1 MTTEPAHA
9 SGGARSFTHR
19 ADRAAIRRHDGR
31 RHRQRH
37 LRHQRGY
44 RRNESV
50 FMGRGANSAPGD
62 KFAAMI
68 ETAPARAP
76 PPARRVAGTPAAP
89 PCFSRNIG
97 YT

>member
-1 MTTEPAHA
+1 MTTEPARA

-19 ADRAAIRRHDGR
+19 ADRAAIR

-50 FMGRGANSAPGD
+50 FMGGGANSAPGD
-62 KFAAMI
+62 EFAAMI
-68 ETAPARAP
+68 ETAPARAH